1 MPGPHYSPPVA
12 NRTPVSIAID
22 AGTTGVRA
30 LVVDER
36 ARVVDLAYR
45 ELTQHFPR
53 PGWVEHDA
61 DRDLAAGARDA
72 RRGGRPART
81 EGRVARPIGITN
93 QRETVVAWD
102 RATGRPLHRALVWQD
117 RRTADRCADLTAAGH
132 LPLVREQTGLVLDP
146 YFSASKMQWLLEEGG
161 VPAGP
166 DLALAT
172 VDSWILWNLSGG
184 PSGGVFATDVT
195 NASRT
200 MLFDIVVRRWSD
212 ELCDLFHVP
221 IGALADGAPVVRPV
235 RHGGGRRRWAPTRRW
250 PASRSAR
257 SSATSTPRSSGRPAS
272 TAA

>member
-1 MPGPHYSPPVA
+1 MA
-12 NRTPVSIAID
+12 
-22 AGTTGVRA
+22 RA
-30 LVVDER
+30 
-36 ARVVDLAYR
+36 
-45 ELTQHFPR
+45 
-53 PGWVEHDA
+53 
-61 DRDLAAGARDA
+61 
-72 RRGGRPART
+72 
-81 EGRVARPIGITN
+81 IGITN

-102 RATGRPLHRALVWQD
+102 RATGTPLHRALVWQD

-221 IGALADGAPVVRPV
+221 IGALPTVRPSC
-235 RHGGGRRRWAPTRRW
+235 GRFATVAADALGTDSPL